1 MAPIIVPRGNE
12 KAKHGVTFSSRAYQL
27 EMFEES
33 LKKNLI
39 VVVWN
44 SVFASVLVM
53 SMPLTIPTCLLR

>member
-1 MAPIIVPRGNE
+1 MAPIIVPRGNGE
-12 KAKHGVTFSSRAYQL
+12 AKPGVTFSSRAYQL

-44 SVFASVLVM
+44 SLHTSVLVT
-53 SMPLTIPTCLLR
+53 SMPLTVHR